1 MQEIDA
7 RTPEEK
13 LLEGI
18 RQLSPD
24 AEPPTE
30 GERDFLLSVLRG
42 ELNGVPDR
50 FTGNA
55 IVNVSPNTLEQQRA
69 IDEINAKLEAR
80 GKATPGKG

>member
-1 MQEIDA
+1 MPRNDA

-18 RQLSPD
+18 SKLSPNP
-24 AEPPTE
+24 EPITE

-42 ELNGVPDR
+42 ELEGVPDR

-55 IVNVSPNTLEQQRA
+55 ISSVSMNTPDQQKVV
-69 IDEINAKLEAR
+69 DEWNAQFER
-80 GKATPGKG
+80 DDPT

>member
-1 MQEIDA
+1 MPRNDA

-18 RQLSPD
+18 CQLSPN
-24 AEPPTE
+24 AEPLTE

-42 ELNGVPDR
+42 ELEGIPDR

-55 IVNVSPNTLEQQRA
+55 ISNVSINTPEQQK
-69 IDEINAKLEAR
+69 IVDEWNAQFER
-80 GKATPGKG
+80 DDPT